1 MPRIIPSVGTPADR
15 YAFNWHPSYREK
27 AVWKL
32 RKFAAWVAE
41 VTFGC
46 AHRHVT
52 LPYNDRQTCLDCG
65 ASRLYIYNTEMYLVG
80 LTDTPIFKGRWKK
93 AVPAA
98 ITIHSA
104 AAAPKPE
111 TAVQG

>member
-1 MPRIIPSVGTPADR
+1 MISIPSEFRTPADR

-32 RKFAAWVAE
+32 RKFAARVAE

-46 AHRHVT
+46 SHSHLTRP
-52 LPYNDRQTCLDCG
+52 LNDHQTCLDCG
-65 ASRLYIYNTEMYLVG
+65 ASRLYILNPEMYRVG
-80 LTDTPIFKGRWKK
+80 LTDAPIFMGRWKK

-98 ITIHSA
+98 VSIHSA
-104 AAAPKPE
+104 TAAPKPE